1 MDNSN
6 QNLIKER
13 LNSILNKKPE
23 EQNLDGNKSNTN
35 NFSPFPTQ
43 QEMNKISTEMKNIK
57 LEFEKASI
65 NTPEKD
71 KFSSFIKQANDMFTN
86 YEKQLNYYKKKL
98 SMFNPNEL
106 EMKLTNWEKNKEE
119 NKENPN
125 IKINY
130 DNYFTLN
137 PSDKDIFFG
146 VIDKMKKNAQ
156 INPNDKKIEESM
168 ESIKKL
174 YENKLIHLYTENKNL
189 ENMIDKLTTGVMNNL
204 QQKIKDL
211 GDKLNKETKEKNE
224 LIEKVKGIDMFVEQV
239 SNLKIEID
247 DKDNEMIELNKQQI
261 NNMAKIE
268 ELNSIIKQLK
278 NDISLK
284 NNLIA
289 EKEKIINTNEM
300 EIIQLNSLINQKDN
314 SIEELS
320 NSVKEKDKEIKILYN
335 DNIQWEEK
343 YQIQNKEIENFKKW
357 SLWDQNLIESFKR
370 IDKLEEDLKEKNDTL
385 NKSIEENNYLK
396 KVNSELKSIL
406 ETTKKNLE
414 EAKNEND
421 NLMLVKIKYQEEL
434 PKIEGYDKMKVENER
449 IKKENE
455 SLIQNYNKEITELKE
470 KYENQINE
478 DKVNYTSEIEQLKKE
493 KNEIEELTKNNLEKI
508 HQEKVDN
515 YESELKSKNEKIEE
529 QNNSIDKMT
538 QENKQQSKEI
548 EKKSEML
555 KNLNIL
561 YDNLLKKSKETDKKL
576 EKYERIKD
584 KSSLITNSMEM
595 SNTQNEQT
603 QINKTTNDN
612 KIYTSIDK
620 YSFTKEVLIDYI
632 FCLYLYEAGISIQ
645 NIITNIVNNL
655 NSYLNFAF
663 KDLTNKVNSYNNHS
677 NFPNIS
683 MQNEFIEDV
692 FFISFDKMISKK
704 IFINGEIPFVNGK
717 LDLSIA
723 RINFEDFD
731 DGTIIEI
738 CYELINRNII
748 TRLKNPKSLNQISSL
763 FISKYDKKFDFDIK
777 LEDFVNK
784 DIIPLVQ
791 KRIQKYDNDILKDM
805 RNLVELLIHNI
816 KNGKLYIDGKEA
828 YSFENYYE
836 IYNQYSNITD
846 RNAKVELTNNI
857 LKAEAIDNVA
867 HTFKFYSPNSIIFNS
882 CFNLPQLPPEVPKGN
897 LNENTVN
904 NLVNKKVSYTFQ
916 NFNLINSINRILS
929 NVCLYQQNIKQ
940 ITFNSN
946 KLNQHL
952 FSSKIMTVIK
962 SLINLTYLD
971 LSNNGICDEDI
982 KLLMEYLKENKN
994 LKTLILNKN
1003 NITSS
1008 SGFYIAD
1015 TLSKNTILEEIY
1027 LGYNKIN
1034 ENGLNSL
1041 INILLNKNKSITTLD
1056 LSYNNLQQENIISIG
1071 DFLSSNPNLKYLDL
1085 SGNSIEEQSAN
1096 LFGISLKKNTNLNVI
1111 KLNQCNLNEESS
1123 PQILNFMSK
1132 TKIYK
1137 IELNNNKFG
1146 KMGPLIILN
1155 QLRANL
1161 SLKEISL
1168 QTCEI
1173 TPNLLNS
1180 IYQILKDWKNL
1191 EYMDLRNNSF
1201 PDEQIKDFCNKLKDN
1216 NKIKIIFSKDK
1227 LSVNANKIIGEFK
1240 NIKLE

>member
-23 EQNLDGNKSNTN
+23 EQNLDGNKSNSN
-35 NFSPFPTQ
+35 NISPFPTQ

-156 INPNDKKIEESM
+156 LNPNDKKIEESM

-268 ELNSIIKQLK
+268 ELNSLIKQLK

-515 YESELKSKNEKIEE
+515 YENELKSKNEKIEE

-1137 IELNNNKFG
+1137 IELNDNKFG